1 MSADDDEMRSSRKFA
16 APQRPRD
23 AATLVIVRRDTSVP
37 RILLGQR
44 HGAHAFLPNKFVFP
58 GGRLD
63 ATDCR
68 MKPARDLDPATMGK
82 LMMRMRGR
90 ASEARAR
97 GLACAAV
104 REALEETG
112 LLFGRSTPSD
122 APDLS
127 GLVYFLRAIT
137 PPGRTRR
144 YDSRFF
150 VADAGH
156 VTNLDRP
163 FHQGTGELLDI
174 RWFTLPE
181 AMGLDLPSITLHTL
195 ERLKPFLDRG
205 ELPQHGC
212 PVAFH
217 YSRGPNW
224 LEEML

>member
-1 MSADDDEMRSSRKFA
+1 MSDADDEMRDSRKFA

-23 AATLVIVRRDTSVP
+23 AATLIVVRRDGAVP

-44 HGAHAFLPNKFVFP
+44 HENHAFLPKKFVFP

-63 ATDCR
+63 TADCR
-68 MKPARDLDPATMGK
+68 ITPARDLDPATLEK
-82 LMMRMRGR
+82 LMRKMRGR
-90 ASEARAR
+90 TSEGRAR

-112 LLFGRSTPSD
+112 LLFGRRTPSD

-127 GLVYFLRAIT
+127 GLVFFLRAIT

-144 YDSRFF
+144 FDSRFF
-150 VADAGH
+150 VADARH
-156 VTNLDRP
+156 ISNIDRP
-163 FHQGTGELLDI
+163 FHQGSGELLDV
-174 RWFTLPE
+174 RWFTLQE
-181 AMGLDLPSITLHTL
+181 ALALDLPSITLHTL
-195 ERLKPFLDRG
+195 GRLQPFLERG

-217 YSRGPNW
+217 YSRGPDW
-224 LEEML
+224 LEETL